1 MPNFNLDNYET
12 VEERLKVFW
21 KDNPNANIN
30 TEVVHITDDGTC
42 VTIKATIYIF
52 QQDESIVAVSTGI
65 AQETKGQG
73 GFANKDAWVENC
85 ETSAIGRALA
95 NWKYQGSN
103 KARPSREEMSKV
115 GNNEDKV
122 EVTKVRT
129 PKTTKAQQEQMNKVV
144 DEMVKEPA
152 KKSVASQLKQLMSA
166 MVDDPKK
173 LQQYQRDS
181 YVVCVQE
188 HQLPE
193 EVEDW
198 SNEQMDIFM
207 QEFEKQIP
215 TGNVSIIEDV
225 FEVEEIKG
233 GDTDMGDEWK
243 ENPASEGQLKWCKD
257 IVVKATDKNLD
268 DLAELKSLWNNG
280 DINGG
285 TASEIISRWKDKV
298 K

>member
-12 VEERLKVFW
+12 VEDRLKIFW
-21 KDNPNANIN
+21 KDNPNGRVS
-30 TEVVHITDDGTC
+30 TEVVHLTEDGTC
-42 VTIKATIYIF
+42 ITVKAQIF
-52 QQDESIVAVSTGI
+52 IDKDDTNAVSTGI

-73 GFANKDAWVENC
+73 GFANKDAWAENC

-122 EVTKVRT
+122 QVTKVKT
-129 PKTTKAQQEQMNKVV
+129 PRTTKAQQEQMNKVV

-166 MVDDPKK
+166 MVDDPKQ

-215 TGNVSIIEDV
+215 TGNVSIVEDV
-225 FEVEEIKG
+225 FEVEEVKG
-233 GDTDMGDEWK
+233 GDTDMGEEWK

>member
-12 VEERLKVFW
+12 VEDRLKIFW
-21 KDNPNANIN
+21 KDNPNGRVS
-30 TEVVHITDDGTC
+30 TEVVHLTDDGTC
-42 VTIKATIYIF
+42 ITVKAQIF
-52 QQDESIVAVSTGI
+52 IDKDDTNAVSTGI

-73 GFANKDAWVENC
+73 GFANKDAWAENC

-129 PKTTKAQQEQMNKVV
+129 PRTTKAQQEQMNKVV

-188 HQLPE
+188 HKLPE

-215 TGNVSIIEDV
+215 TGNVSIVEDV
-225 FEVEEIKG
+225 FEVEEVKG